1 MNKRK
6 YVKIFLNIAFFI
18 YILAAMYFL
27 LFAESMGRTTVS
39 DGYRYNLILFK
50 EIKRFIVWSMESPIG
65 FRSMLLNVL
74 GNIVCF
80 VPLGFLVPSVI
91 NFKNKFLAVVIV
103 AFSSVLM
110 VEVIQ
115 LVTKIGSFDVDD
127 ILLNVS
133 GAMLGYGIYVI
144 AKKFWNIKNNN
155 KNKS

>member
-1 MNKRK
+1 MKE
-6 YVKIFLNIAFFI
+6 FLEVNGAEVANMLEAIDKLVWAKQDACY
-18 YILAAMYFL
+18 YIDYIPH
-27 LFAESMGRTTVS
+27 
-39 DGYRYNLILFK
+39 NP
-50 EIKRFIVWSMESPIG
+50 ESPIG